1 MGQEQPVE
9 VKEEVRVNPKM
20 IPPHSITERE
30 LKEEVLADLATQDDL
45 AEYATTTA
53 MTAAIATAVATLTT
67 SIAAVP
73 KVKVLTFS
81 RDMTA
86 ASGDVTYT
94 GTDFTSK
101 LLIVIGSFTGGTIKS
116 SSVGGTDGTT
126 TFCKSIDNAG
136 NTSFTGDTIV
146 AWDTYPTKN
155 QGGTISSI
163 TSTGFVITWTKA
175 STPSA
180 GTFHFSV
187 ICIG

>member
-1 MGQEQPVE
+1 MGQEQPAE

-20 IPPHSITERE
+20 ITPHSIGDRE

-45 AEYATTTA
+45 AGYATTTA
-53 MTAAIATAVATLTT
+53 MTAAIAAAITAGLLTT
-67 SIAAVP
+67 P
-73 KVKVLTFS
+73 KVKVLSFS

-101 LLIVIGSFTGGTIKS
+101 LLIAIGSFTGGTIKS

-180 GTFHFSV
+180 GTFYFSV